1 MTRDEVWQSAAPLL
15 RQMVLER
22 RARLAAAAKSV
33 PEEAVQPA
41 TRAVVSGRSAKD
53 AA

>member
-1 MTRDEVWQSAAPLL
+1 MPTKDEVWQSAAPLL
-15 RQMVLER
+15 RQMILER

-33 PEEAVQPA
+33 PEEALPPVA
-41 TRAVVSGRSAKD
+41 SSGRPRKD